1 MAGRDSVSDKS
12 VMRIKRVSGGE
23 EKASGRDV
31 MNIICYM
38 SESSSTRE
46 TLIVA
51 TVGEEPLPWC
61 TTDKTKKQKSNNTRH
76 VPCMFPLS
84 SLN

>member
-1 MAGRDSVSDKS
+1 MGGRDSVSDKS
-12 VMRIKRVSGGE
+12 VTGIKRVSGVE
-23 EKASGRDV
+23 AKASGRDV

-46 TLIVA
+46 ALIVA
-51 TVGEEPLPWC
+51 TGVEPSPRC
-61 TTDKTKKQKSNNTRH
+61 TKNATKKQKSKTH
-76 VPCMFPLS
+76 AAFVVMFPLS